1 MSGEKVGACLTC
13 GHYGDLHVGIAGPCE
28 VCARGVRNRSH
39 VAERGEHDD
48 CERFTPEPSE
58 VAETTAGERECRY
71 PCGCDQFPDEHCTCM
86 DGHTPAEPDAD
97 EREALADL
105 IWNNTDEPM
114 WSAMVLAEQFMRSPW
129 LAAHVSA
136 AENKARADERE
147 RIAEAIEDH
156 ADQSAPRHTRR
167 ALTFAASIARGDAR

>member
-1 MSGEKVGACLTC
+1 MSGESKFGRQSRRAGERLA
-13 GHYGDLHVGIAGPCE
+13 DLPSDSFTVTRPL
-28 VCARGVRNRSH
+28 
-39 VAERGEHDD
+39 AETTP
-48 CERFTPEPSE
+48 TPEPSE